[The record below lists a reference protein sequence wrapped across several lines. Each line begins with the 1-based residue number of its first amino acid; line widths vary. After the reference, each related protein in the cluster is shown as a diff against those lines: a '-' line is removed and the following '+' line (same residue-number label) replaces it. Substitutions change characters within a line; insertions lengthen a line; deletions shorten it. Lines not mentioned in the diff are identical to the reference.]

1 MDMQISLLLDAY
13 RRGALSPT
21 QMVDIVLERVRRYP
35 DQGIWITA
43 PEAGRLRQQAAALE
57 ARGMEGLPLYGIP
70 FAIKDNIDLQNVPT
84 TCACPAFAFSPSR
97 SATVVQ
103 KLIDAGAIPLG
114 KTNLDQFATGLN
126 GTRSPYGPCLNAFDP
141 AYIAGG
147 SSSGSAV
154 AVALGL
160 ASFALGTDTAGS
172 GRVPAAF
179 NNIIGLKP
187 SCGRL
192 SSAGVFPACR
202 SLDTVSIFALSALD
216 AERVLG
222 VCEGVDS
229 ADPYTRAYAQDHGL
243 PEDFRFGVPPAAAR
257 AFFGNTEA
265 ADLFDAAVGRLT
277 VLGGKAVEIDFSPFL
292 EAARLLYEGPWVA
305 ERYLAIREFIDA
317 QPEAM
322 DATVRQIVLQ
332 GKRYAAAEAFAAQHR
347 LQALRRQAE
356 ATFAAIDVLVT
367 PTAPTIYSIAEMQE
381 NPVALNSNLGYYT
394 NFMNLLDMSAVAVPG
409 GFQSNG
415 LPAGITLCA
424 PSGSDRALLAL
435 AQRFQRASALPLG
448 ATDEVLSTEVFP
460 ALPSGRVKIA
470 VVGAHL
476 SGLPL
481 NHQLIERDGRRIA
494 VTRTAPSYRLYALAD
509 GKRPGLVRSEEG
521 AAIEVE
527 VWELAVAHYGS
538 FVAAIAPPLGIGPVL
553 LENGECVQGFL
564 CEAYS
569 ATGLQDITHYGGW
582 RAYVSR

>member
-21 QMVDIVLERVRRYP
+21 QMLDVVLERVRRYP

-43 PEAGRLRQQAAALE
+43 PDAGRLRQQAAALE
-57 ARGMEGLPLYGIP
+57 AGGMEGLPLYGIP
-70 FAIKDNIDLQNVPT
+70 FAIKDNIDLQGVPT
-84 TCACPAFAFSPSR
+84 TCACPNFAYAPDR

-103 KLIDAGAIPLG
+103 KLVEAGAIPLG

-126 GTRSPYGPCLNAFDP
+126 GTRSPYGPCRNAFDP

-160 ASFALGTDTAGS
+160 ASFSLGTDTAGS

-179 NNIIGLKP
+179 NNILGLKP

-192 SSAGVFPACR
+192 SSTGVVPACR
-202 SLDTVSIFALSALD
+202 SLDTVSVFALSAAD

-222 VCEGVDS
+222 VCEGQDG
-229 ADPYTRAYAQDHGL
+229 ADPYTRAYGQDHGL
-243 PEDFRFGVPPAAAR
+243 PHEFRFGVPPAGAR
-257 AFFGNTEA
+257 EFFGNAEA
-265 ADLFDAAVGRLT
+265 ADLFDAAVRRLSA
-277 VLGGKAVEIDFSPFL
+277 LGGKAVEIDFSPFL

-305 ERYLAIREFIDA
+305 ERYLAIRDFIEA

-332 GKRYAAAEAFAAQHR
+332 GKRYTAAEAFAAQHR
-347 LQALRRQAE
+347 LQALKQQAD
-356 ATFAAIDVLVT
+356 AAFSAIDVLVT
-367 PTAPTIYSIAEMQE
+367 PTAPTIYSIAEMQG
-381 NPVALNSNLGYYT
+381 NPVALNANLGYYT
-394 NFMNLLDMSAVAVPG
+394 NFMNLLDMAAVAAPG
-409 GFQSNG
+409 GFQRDG
-415 LPAGITLCA
+415 LPVGITLCA

-435 AQRFQRASALPLG
+435 AQRYQQASALPLG
-448 ATDEVLSTEVFP
+448 ATGEVLSDEIFP
-460 ALPSGRVKIA
+460 ALPSSTVKIA

-476 SGLPL
+476 SGLSL
-481 NHQLIERDGRRIA
+481 NHQLIEREGRRIA
-494 VTRTAPSYRLYALAD
+494 LTRTAPSYRLYALAD
-509 GKRPGLVRSEEG
+509 GKRPGLVRSDDG

-527 VWELAVAHYGS
+527 VWELPMRHYGS

-553 LENGECVQGFL
+553 LESGECVQGFL

-569 ATGLQDITHYGGW
+569 VTGLQDITRYGGW
-582 RAYVSR
+582 RAYVSQ

>member
-1 MDMQISLLLDAY
+1 MDMQISVLLEAY
-13 RRGALSPT
+13 RRGVLRPT
-21 QMVDIVLERVRRYP
+21 QMVEIVLERVRRYP
-35 DQGIWITA
+35 DRGIWIAA

-57 ARGMEGLPLYGIP
+57 ARGMEKLPLYGIP
-70 FAIKDNIDLQNVPT
+70 FVIKDNIDLQGLPT
-84 TCACPAFAFSPSR
+84 TCACPSFAYAPDR

-126 GTRSPYGPCLNAFDP
+126 GTRSPYGPCRNAFDP

-160 ASFALGTDTAGS
+160 ASFSLGTDTAGS

-179 NNIIGLKP
+179 NNILGLKP

-192 SSAGVFPACR
+192 STAGVFPACR
-202 SLDTVSIFALSALD
+202 SLDTVSIFALSAVD
-216 AERVLG
+216 AARVLE
-222 VCEGVDS
+222 VCEGEDS
-229 ADPYTRAYAQDHGL
+229 ADPYTRSYAQEYGL
-243 PEDFRFGVPPAAAR
+243 PHDFRFGMPLAHQR
-257 AFFGNTEA
+257 EFFGNVEA
-265 ADLFDAAVGRLT
+265 AGLFDAAASQLT
-277 VLGGKAVEIDFSPFL
+277 ALGGKVVDIDFSPFL

-305 ERYLAIREFIDA
+305 ERYLAIREFIEA
-317 QPEAM
+317 QPDAM
-322 DATVRQIVLQ
+322 DVTVRQIMLQ
-332 GKRYAAAEAFAAQHR
+332 GKGYTAAEAFAAQHR
-347 LQALRRQAE
+347 MQALRRQAK
-356 ATFAAIDVLVT
+356 AAFSVIDVLVT
-367 PTAPTIYSIAEMQE
+367 PTAPTIYSVAEMQA
-381 NPVALNSNLGYYT
+381 NPLALNANLGYYT
-394 NFMNLLDMSAVAVPG
+394 NFMNLLDMAAVAVPG

-415 LPAGITLCA
+415 LPVGMTLCA

-435 AQRFQRASALPLG
+435 AQRYQQASAFSLG
-448 ATDEVLSTEVFP
+448 ATGESLADEVFP
-460 ALPSGRVKIA
+460 ALPSASVRIA

-476 SGLPL
+476 SALSL
-481 NHQLIERDGRRIA
+481 NHQLVEREGRRIA

-509 GKRPGLVRSEEG
+509 GKRPGLVRTEDG

-527 VWELAVAHYGS
+527 VWELPVKHYGS
-538 FVAAIAPPLGIGPVL
+538 FVAAIAPPLGIAPVL
-553 LENGECVQGFL
+553 LESGEYVQGFL

-569 ATGLQDITHYGGW
+569 VSSLQDITHYGGW